1 MSDIWPNMGDDHLH
15 LAPHHVGF
23 DNFGLH
29 NFGLHNFA
37 GALLGLRLA
46 PLVVAPT
53 TATVP
58 ADMVDCFAQ
67 IELFLH
73 DPQAFRE
80 RLAPNYAFPNSLL
93 SVLPILLRYRGNDL
107 AARQKE
113 TLLSLLPDEV
123 GTLCLLISDIL
134 DTQRSPS
141 LQRQLLSSWA
151 SQLDAVSAQACSP
164 HTDEIIGGI
173 SSAILYPGHY
183 AIAITHAAHSGGIAP
198 WLTGLIVGN
207 WGGPAAI
214 PLLLQLQIERAPA
227 AKGLSRAHCQA
238 LAQQLFNQWAGC
250 RMPNV
255 AYG

>member
-1 MSDIWPNMGDDHLH
+1 MSDIWPNMGDGRLH
-15 LAPHHVGF
+15 LAPHHVGL
-23 DNFGLH
+23 N
-29 NFGLHNFA
+29 NFA

-46 PLVVAPT
+46 PLVVTPT
-53 TATVP
+53 TVTVP
-58 ADMVDCFAQ
+58 TDMVDCFAQ

-80 RLAPNYAFPNSLL
+80 RLSPNDSFPNSLL
-93 SVLPILLRYRGNDL
+93 NVLPILLRYRGKDL
-107 AARQKE
+107 VERQK

-123 GTLCLLISDIL
+123 GALCLLISDML
-134 DTQRSPS
+134 ATQRSPNS
-141 LQRQLLSSWA
+141 QRQLLPLWT
-151 SQLDAVSAQACSP
+151 SQLDAVSAQVGSP

-183 AIAITHAAHSGGIAP
+183 AIAVTHAAHSGGIAP

-227 AKGLSRAHCQA
+227 AQGLSLVHCRA
-238 LAQQLFNQWAGC
+238 LAQQLFNQWAG
-250 RMPNV
+250 RRTPNV